1 MTLTIISAVLAIAA
15 TVLAFIFIVPEK
27 KRATLN
33 KPLQIL
39 HDTLNFK
46 FLIIEKILQA
56 FYIFVN
62 AFVIIAGVFSLF
74 RFEKTGMEFV
84 GLNPETFE
92 PIYDYSYSWF
102 GWSGL
107 LMIVLGPI
115 VIRIAYEFLMMS
127 VLLVKNVIQ
136 LNSKTKNQ
144 NEDNG
149 TSMFD
154 LPEISFPKKAA
165 QPAQTAPV
173 NTYEAPVAPAPAAAP
188 AVADQPK
195 FCKICGSP
203 TVDGHCP
210 QGHM

>member
-1 MTLTIISAVLAIAA
+1 MASLTIIAVVLAIAA

-33 KPLQIL
+33 KPLQFL

-56 FYIFVN
+56 LYIFST
-62 AFVIIAGVFSLF
+62 AFTVLFGVVSLF
-74 RFEKTGMEFV
+74 QFEKTIDGYSID
-84 GLNPETFE
+84 PETFE
-92 PIYDYSYSWF
+92 VVYDYSYEWGGF
-102 GWSGL
+102 SGL
-107 LMIVLGPI
+107 LIIILGPI
-115 VIRIAYEFLMMS
+115 VVRLVYEGLMMTF
-127 VLLVKNVIQ
+127 LLIKNVIQ
-136 LNSKTKNQ
+136 INSKLKNQ
-144 NEDNG
+144 NEGEN

-173 NTYEAPVAPAPAAAP
+173 NTYEPPVAPAPATP
-188 AVADQPK
+188 DQPK
-195 FCKICGSP
+195 FCKVCGSP